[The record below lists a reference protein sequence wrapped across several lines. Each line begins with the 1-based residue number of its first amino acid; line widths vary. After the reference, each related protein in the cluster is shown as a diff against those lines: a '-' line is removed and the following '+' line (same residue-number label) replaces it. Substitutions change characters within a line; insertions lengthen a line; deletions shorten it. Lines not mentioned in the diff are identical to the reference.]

1 MIKHCC
7 TNESRTAHHTNEFK
21 TDLVKRLN
29 RIEGQVRGI
38 QNMIDGDIY
47 CDDVLTQIT
56 AVRNALSSVSKILF
70 EAHLRS
76 CVTEQIQS
84 GKTEVLDELLET
96 IRRMLK

>member
-1 MIKHCC
+1 MTKHCC
-7 TNESRTAHHTNEFK
+7 TNGSRTAHHTNEFK

-84 GKTEVLDELLET
+84 GRTEVLDELLET